1 VIGIISQALPD
12 SLVDD
17 PRFEG
22 KTTYIMDAYVNY
34 MEAFGA
40 RVVPIVSTESDEDTL
55 TKLQTLNGVLIPGG
69 APDNH
74 FHKKGKFVYDQII
87 Q

>member
-1 VIGIISQALPD
+1 VIGIISQNLPD
-12 SLVDD
+12 DLVDD

-55 TKLQTLNGVLIPGG
+55 AKLQTLNGVLIPGG
-69 APDNH
+69 SQDEH
-74 FHKKGKFVYDQII
+74 FTSKG
-87 Q
+87 